1 MHDTSQAES
10 KFSWNNYFAKNGE
23 IGGRESPAI
32 TKYWPCI
39 QILDITRHT
48 SDRLGKKWK
57 QKQLTIN
64 VFYVVSRCLPKIG
77 LKLDKTLTVVPEM

>member
-10 KFSWNNYFAKNGE
+10 KFIWNNYFAKNGE

-57 QKQLTIN
+57 QKQTHLPSAVRN
-64 VFYVVSRCLPKIG
+64 HSREFEPSTHLN
-77 LKLDKTLTVVPEM
+77 